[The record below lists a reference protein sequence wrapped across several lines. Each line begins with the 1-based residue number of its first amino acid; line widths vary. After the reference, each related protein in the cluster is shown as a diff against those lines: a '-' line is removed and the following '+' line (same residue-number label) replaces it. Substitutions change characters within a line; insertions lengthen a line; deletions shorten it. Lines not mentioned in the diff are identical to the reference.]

1 LSEVENKIEANE
13 KALGAPVQIFKLMG
27 FEAGV
32 EPPKEMAPIVEIFKN
47 QMAANE
53 KTDFDLKLRQAELLQ
68 LMAQEQSRWT
78 AFNAQLEALEK
89 ALTPIAPRR

>member
-1 LSEVENKIEANE
+1 MSEVENKIEANE
-13 KALGAPVQIFKLMG
+13 KVLGAPVQIFKLMG

-32 EPPKEMAPIVEIFKN
+32 EPPKEMG
-47 QMAANE
+47 
-53 KTDFDLKLRQAELLQ
+53 AELLQ

>member
-1 LSEVENKIEANE
+1 LTSGR
-13 KALGAPVQIFKLMG
+13 GAGGQSVHTPH
-27 FEAGV
+27 ARN
-32 EPPKEMAPIVEIFKN
+32 PKNAS
-47 QMAANE
+47 E

-78 AFNAQLEALEK
+78 AFTAQLEALEK